1 LSHFATIRAAA
12 EFRAPASAVWDLL
25 LDWAAIVEWMP
36 DGYIQ
41 GIRQEVES

>member
-1 LSHFATIRAAA
+1 
-12 EFRAPASAVWDLL
+12 VWGML

-41 GIRQEVES
+41 DIRQEVEW